1 MKRGKM
7 LSAISCRL
15 SVSSCQQSKI
25 HRPRCPV
32 ILSEAKNLL
41 FDGAI
46 RARGVGR
53 DRRNVTPKAGSSLFS
68 E

>member
-1 MKRGKM
+1 
-7 LSAISCRL
+7 
-15 SVSSCQQSKI
+15 VSSCQQSKI